1 MPHYT
6 TAAARRARETKG
18 AFSDEN
24 NLQETAAGDDLLRSI
39 EQIAREEGLEAAVI
53 VSGVGCVSH
62 ARVRDASGVTVRE
75 IGEPCEI
82 VSLDGTVSAARC
94 HVHIA
99 LAREDLSTLGG
110 HLMPGC
116 IVNTTCELA
125 LLALD
130 GWRFGVEQD
139 SETGYDEIVFREAE
153 R

>member
-1 MPHYT
+1 MKT
-6 TAAARRARETKG
+6 ICRRLRR
-18 AFSDEN
+18 
-24 NLQETAAGDDLLRSI
+24 GDDLLRSI

-62 ARVRDASGVTVRE
+62 ASGVTVQE

-99 LAREDLSTLGG
+99 LAREDLSTFGG

-130 GWRFGVEQD
+130 GWRFGVEHD

>member
-1 MPHYT
+1 MKT
-6 TAAARRARETKG
+6 ICRRLRR
-18 AFSDEN
+18 
-24 NLQETAAGDDLLRSI
+24 GDDLLRSI

-53 VSGVGCVSH
+53 VSGVGCVSR

-75 IGEPCEI
+75 IDEPCEI

>member
-1 MPHYT
+1 MKT
-6 TAAARRARETKG
+6 ICRRLRR
-18 AFSDEN
+18 
-24 NLQETAAGDDLLRSI
+24 GDDLLRSI

-75 IGEPCEI
+75 IG
-82 VSLDGTVSAARC
+82 D
-94 HVHIA
+94 IA